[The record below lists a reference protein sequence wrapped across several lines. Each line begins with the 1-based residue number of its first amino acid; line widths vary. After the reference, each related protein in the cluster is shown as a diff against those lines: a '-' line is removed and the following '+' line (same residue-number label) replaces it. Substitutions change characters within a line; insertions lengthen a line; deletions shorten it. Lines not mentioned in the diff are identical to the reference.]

1 LLSPWFSFQKGF
13 VMAQSSDSQLF
24 VSMKE
29 VLCYMQSERGFD
41 KRGRRRQ
48 VTLSDFISLDE
59 GQRKALAERVIESR
73 VTSKRG

>member
-1 LLSPWFSFQKGF
+1 
-13 VMAQSSDSQLF
+13 MARSSSNSSF

-29 VLCYMQSERGFD
+29 VLSFMQSERGFD

-59 GQRKALAERVIESR
+59 GQRKALAERVLESR
-73 VTSKRG
+73 VTVKRA